1 MSFILKSQ
9 FIGPFSPVWINIHFY
24 KRRSTTAPKLAEAQP
39 FSGLLEQ
46 KGDWPKVKPIHTYTY
61 ALSSGKE
68 CMNAET
74 WSHRNLIKKS
84 QWNHLLFFFSMFTCE
99 KSLEWSNRWNRRIMR
114 QIHGKQHTV
123 TGCGRHCRG

>member
-9 FIGPFSPVWINIHFY
+9 FIGPLVQC
-24 KRRSTTAPKLAEAQP
+24 KSTSISSQQQSPKLSEAQP